1 MAPQARLPDPKKRI
15 FLVVSYYCCSVC
27 SGGLKTTNRRTLLCY
42 HKTIRIDANKEGPLT
57 NDFTKNLATPP
68 PPSHLVLSLKK
79 WCLKGSTLILWRH
92 SWEALLIYN
101 ETNYKVRP
109 NKGMMNQRSRSTFNV
124 FNKKIE
130 KVQSFFFLCTVF
142 AIFFKAHIFGFLTP
156 KMDSLTPKNCEM
168 SPNN

>member
-109 NKGMMNQRSRSTFNV
+109 NKGMMNQRSHSTFKV
-124 FNKKIE
+124 FFSCALFLQFFSRLIFLVFWPQKWTPWPQKPV
-130 KVQSFFFLCTVF
+130 KWVQT
-142 AIFFKAHIFGFLTP
+142 T
-156 KMDSLTPKNCEM
+156 
-168 SPNN
+168 